1 MRRRTVE
8 KIKHVEIKLQDIY
21 NFKYFFFSN
30 IITGTKSAPIY
41 DRGKSLFVQD
51 SVPTNDRDLL
61 SIKTESF
68 VGSELK
74 MLKFVKDR
82 NCLDVSKLPE
92 RKWLEELYAV
102 DSKMDENRIKLIGE
116 GYERKIELFRRFQ
129 LGEDLNRIRLAV
141 PARKETRSGQ

>member
-1 MRRRTVE
+1 M
-8 KIKHVEIKLQDIY
+8 IY
-21 NFKYFFFSN
+21 LHLSN
-30 IITGTKSAPIY
+30 VAILRDAESLRFISPAPIY
-41 DRGKSLFVQD
+41 DSGKALFVQD

-82 NCLDVSKLPE
+82 NCLDVTKLPG
-92 RKWLEELYAV
+92 RKWIEELYAL

-129 LGEDLNRIRLAV
+129 LGEDLNQIRLAV
-141 PARKETRSGQ
+141 PAQKS

>member
-1 MRRRTVE
+1 M
-8 KIKHVEIKLQDIY
+8 
-21 NFKYFFFSN
+21 
-30 IITGTKSAPIY
+30 
-41 DRGKSLFVQD
+41 
-51 SVPTNDRDLL
+51 PTNDRDLL

-116 GYERKIELFRRFQ
+116 GYERKIELF
-129 LGEDLNRIRLAV
+129 IC
-141 PARKETRSGQ
+141 RK

>member
-1 MRRRTVE
+1 M
-8 KIKHVEIKLQDIY
+8 IY
-21 NFKYFFFSN
+21 LHLSN
-30 IITGTKSAPIY
+30 VAIFRDAESLRFISPTPIY
-41 DRGKSLFVQD
+41 DSGKSLFVQD
-51 SVPTNDRDLL
+51 SVPTTDRGLL
-61 SIKTESF
+61 GIKTESF
-68 VGSELK
+68 AGSELK

-82 NCLDVSKLPE
+82 HCLDVTKLPG
-92 RKWLEELYAV
+92 RKWIEELYAL